1 MVKSIV
7 INGGQPPDEYGNT
20 DLMKLIRYYKNY
32 LWDAFIPLRYWGN
45 TPQAYIDN
53 IFVNNPEDLIKT
65 LNEVDRLGRTALMHA
80 IIRQDSDVVKY
91 IIDRV
96 IWINRMHEKSRVD
109 RRINELK
116 EFIETNKLIGLL
128 EAGSYLLE
136 DGRDLLEAA
145 RYLLSRHHESKYCT
159 CKKICCI

>member
-32 LWDAFIPLRYWGN
+32 LWDAFIPFGYWGI
-45 TPQAYIDN
+45 PQAYIDN

-65 LNEVDRLGRTALMHA
+65 LNEADRLGRTALMHA
-80 IIRQDSDVVKY
+80 IIRQDSDVAKY

-96 IWINRMHEKSRVD
+96 IWINRMHENLEWTD
-109 RRINELK
+109 GLMNERIYR
-116 EFIETNKLIGLL
+116 NK
-128 EAGSYLLE
+128 
-136 DGRDLLEAA
+136 
-145 RYLLSRHHESKYCT
+145 
-159 CKKICCI
+159 